1 MVEQA
6 NLLLTYQP
14 KLEGTRIKLE
24 NHIIEVDPFIS
35 AIENAN
41 KLFRKA
47 KKQKNAIKF
56 LKEQIILNDSVITT
70 LTKVSSNLENA
81 SQDQIEHIKNQ
92 LRKEKQIDKEF
103 ITPKH
108 IPYFT
113 MFKGV
118 KIGYG
123 RMSIQ
128 NDYLTFTLTKKE
140 HYFLHV
146 KDYPGAHVIIFDSNP
161 TDEILLVAGCLA
173 LYISSIDIGEVVY
186 TQVKN
191 LKKAGAPGLVKM
203 SKYKTFKV
211 DVKNAPIDMKTL
223 LSKSER
229 F

>member
-41 KLFRKA
+41 KLFRKT

-113 MFKGV
+113 MFKG
-118 KIGYG
+118 
-123 RMSIQ
+123 
-128 NDYLTFTLTKKE
+128 
-140 HYFLHV
+140 
-146 KDYPGAHVIIFDSNP
+146 
-161 TDEILLVAGCLA
+161 
-173 LYISSIDIGEVVY
+173 
-186 TQVKN
+186 
-191 LKKAGAPGLVKM
+191 
-203 SKYKTFKV
+203 
-211 DVKNAPIDMKTL
+211 
-223 LSKSER
+223 
-229 F
+229 

>member
-1 MVEQA
+1 M
-6 NLLLTYQP
+6 
-14 KLEGTRIKLE
+14 
-24 NHIIEVDPFIS
+24 
-35 AIENAN
+35 
-41 KLFRKA
+41 
-47 KKQKNAIKF
+47 
-56 LKEQIILNDSVITT
+56 
-70 LTKVSSNLENA
+70 ENA

-191 LKKAGAPGLVKM
+191 LKRQV
-203 SKYKTFKV
+203 
-211 DVKNAPIDMKTL
+211 L
-223 LSKSER
+223 LD
-229 F
+229 